1 MERLRP
7 MSPEPSSSQIIH
19 MAFVILAFSSA
30 GILTRDLNKHNWG
43 IRKFSSDGVI
53 QELVAIDGADWHQEG
68 GPTPFPPRR
77 RLESWWKCI
86 EGVDPATAFATRWR
100 DTTRTMRSWRR
111 PCCRGSKSLRQANG
125 WLRLSTSKR
134 CWWCRLIV
142 TPACAPPRPRLLRTG
157 TGISYTWE
165 CPGIFKGGSP
175 PRENP
180 TGGATC
186 GATHQ

>member
-43 IRKFSSDGVI
+43 IRRFSSDGVI

-77 RLESWWKCI
+77 RLESWWKWI
-86 EGVDPATAFATRWR
+86 EGVDPATAF
-100 DTTRTMRSWRR
+100 
-111 PCCRGSKSLRQANG
+111 
-125 WLRLSTSKR
+125 WLRNQVERYHQDHAELATALLQRLQVSEAGQWVVASLHQQRVLVVSPNSDTCLCTSKASAFENR
-134 CWWCRLIV
+134 DWNLLHLGM
-142 TPACAPPRPRLLRTG
+142 PRYL
-157 TGISYTWE
+157 
-165 CPGIFKGGSP
+165 
-175 PRENP
+175 
-180 TGGATC
+180 
-186 GATHQ
+186 